1 MVLSRFVCLTL
12 LAANFLPAKIIGT
25 PRADFRQSYVL
36 ARNGR
41 VAIENLYGNVSI
53 VAWDR
58 EEVLVEATKRAS
70 DPERLD
76 EARIVV
82 EPSTDHV
89 FIRTQYIGLHAT
101 RPASVEYRIT
111 VPRTARLDH
120 IKLVNGGLSI
130 SGVSGLVRASS
141 VNGAIKAEA
150 LGGEAELS
158 TVNGPLE
165 AAFDRL
171 NRDNRISLTSVNGA
185 IRLSLP
191 AGAGASVNAHN
202 RSGGIETPFGRPARA
217 NDGDR
222 LHAVINRGGAEI
234 QLNNVNG
241 GISIHSTW
249 ERHTKRSCLL

>member
-1 MVLSRFVCLTL
+1 MVLSRLLCLTL
-12 LAANFLPAKIIGT
+12 LAASSLPAKIES
-25 PRADFRQSYVL
+25 PRAAFRQSYAL
-36 ARNGR
+36 APNGC
-41 VAIENLYGNVSI
+41 VAIENLYGDVTI

-58 EEVLVEATKRAS
+58 EEVLVEATKHAA

-82 EPSTDHV
+82 EPSAGRV
-89 FIRTQYIGLHAT
+89 FIRTQYIGMKAL

-111 VPRTARLDH
+111 VPRTARLDY
-120 IKLVNGGLSI
+120 IKLINGGLSI
-130 SGVSGLVRASS
+130 SGVSGPVKASS

-150 LGGEAELS
+150 LGGEVELS

-165 AAFDRL
+165 AAFNRL
-171 NRDNRISLTSVNGA
+171 NRANPISLTSVNGA

-202 RSGGIETPFGRPARA
+202 RSGGIESPFGKPSRA

-241 GISIHSTW
+241 GISIRSTW
-249 ERHTKRSCLL
+249 DRHPRRSSL